1 MTTRLVWPAVGAAVL
16 LAGCGIPNPN
26 AQTTPRRQTVP
37 PAAPLPR
44 TAPAAPSA
52 LHAPAGVA
60 RARRD
65 PLVDVAVEYVLRQ
78 ATWSADTYVAQQ
90 ARLARLATGRALAQ
104 LAPRDGQPPASVA
117 ATLKAAGSSSHAFL
131 VGTDGPSPGRHRV
144 VVAYKTHATGTGRHP
159 GRPDYQIAHVT
170 LTRRHG
176 RWLVSRFA
184 IQP

>member
-1 MTTRLVWPAVGAAVL
+1 MSTRLGWLAVGAVVL

-26 AQTTPRRQTVP
+26 AQTTPRRQTVS

-44 TAPAAPSA
+44 AVPAAPSA
-52 LHAPAGVA
+52 MRAPAGVA

-65 PLVDVAVEYVLRQ
+65 PLVDVAVEYVLAQ
-78 ATWSADTYVAQQ
+78 ATWSADTYVDQQ
-90 ARLARLATGRALAQ
+90 ARLARLATGRALGQ
-104 LAPRDGQPPASVA
+104 LVPRDGQPPAAVA

-131 VGTDGPSPGRHRV
+131 VGTDGPSPGRQV
-144 VVAYKTHATGTGRHP
+144 VVAYKTHATGAGRD
-159 GRPDYQIAHVT
+159 RARADYEIAHVT

>member
-1 MTTRLVWPAVGAAVL
+1 MTTRLVWLAVGAVVL
-16 LAGCGIPNPN
+16 LAGCGIPSPD
-26 AQTTPRRQTVP
+26 P
-37 PAAPLPR
+37 PAAPPPR
-44 TAPAAPSA
+44 AVPAAPSA
-52 LHAPAGVA
+52 LQTPGGVV

-78 ATWSADTYVAQQ
+78 ATWSADTYVDQQ

-117 ATLKAAGSSSHAFL
+117 ATLAAAGSSSHAFL
-131 VGTDGPSPGRHRV
+131 VGTDGPSPGRQV

-159 GRPDYQIAHVT
+159 GRPDYEIAHVT